1 MYSGNLFWHEA
12 GYRFSW
18 RVMLIEKPS
27 WATFF
32 IKDSTGKEEEVDLSD
47 WLTVTQE
54 KMVSSQPDMIVQFAG
69 ILRDKYKSIQ
79 DRDIKVRAEVWTSL
93 NGRRSQ
99 LLIDPFRDI
108 SKIENTWAER
118 DYVLSIDSVISPTEF
133 PRIKKQL
140 LQQSDW

>member
-1 MYSGNLFWHEA
+1 
-12 GYRFSW
+12 
-18 RVMLIEKPS
+18 
-27 WATFF
+27 
-32 IKDSTGKEEEVDLSD
+32 
-47 WLTVTQE
+47 
-54 KMVSSQPDMIVQFAG
+54 MVSSQPDMIVQFAG

-99 LLIDPFRDI
+99 LLIDPFRDL

-118 DYVLSIDSVISPTEF
+118 DYVLPIDSVISPTEF